1 MKFQKGISGNPAG
14 KPKGAKDK
22 RTALRALIEPQA
34 AALVQKAVDMALAG
48 DTTALRICLERIIP
62 PLKTMDRLVSLDL
75 LGASL
80 ADQGR
85 AVLNAVSAA
94 NITPGEAATLMQAV
108 AGQAR
113 IIEVTELLTRIEAL
127 EEKQNAN
134 KS

>member
-1 MKFQKGISGNPAG
+1 LKHGG
-14 KPKGAKDK
+14 
-22 RTALRALIEPQA
+22 
-34 AALVQKAVDMALAG
+34 ALVQKAVDMALAG